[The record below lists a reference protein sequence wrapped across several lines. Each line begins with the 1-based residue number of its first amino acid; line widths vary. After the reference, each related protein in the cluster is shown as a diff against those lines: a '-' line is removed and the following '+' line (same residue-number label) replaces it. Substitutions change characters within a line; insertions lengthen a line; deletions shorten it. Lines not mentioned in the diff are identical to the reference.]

1 MQCTEQSARAAFR
14 ENTDITNKCRM
25 RILKYW
31 TPRHGTSNAT
41 FASKFTVR
49 KGQCSYIYSIGSA
62 LRVGEGEVAEQNES
76 SLISASPR
84 SFLSGAQRCAFD
96 DPKCSNVARG

>member
-1 MQCTEQSARAAFR
+1 MYRAECCAAFR

-62 LRVGEGEVAEQNES
+62 LRVGEG
-76 SLISASPR
+76 
-84 SFLSGAQRCAFD
+84 SGRTERIFANFGVTALFFKR
-96 DPKCSNVARG
+96 RTEMRL